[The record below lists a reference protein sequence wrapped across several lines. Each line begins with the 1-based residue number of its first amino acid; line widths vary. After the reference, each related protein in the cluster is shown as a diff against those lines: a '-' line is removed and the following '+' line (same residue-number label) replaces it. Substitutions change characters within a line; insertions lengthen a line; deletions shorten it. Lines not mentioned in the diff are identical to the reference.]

1 MIICLD
7 NGHAKSTPGKRSP
20 DGKLLEYAWTREIV
34 KRLSDK
40 LQANGYKT
48 YIVTPETDVDVSLKE
63 RCRRINKVYKDN
75 NKQAISISIHINAA
89 GSGASWL
96 TARGWQ
102 VYISPNASSKSKKL
116 AQCLYNEAKKAN
128 LKGNRSVPK
137 EEYWVSN
144 LAMCRDTNCP
154 AVLTEN
160 LFMDNK
166 EDVKYLLSEE
176 GKETIVNLHY
186 NAIVNYLS

>member
-20 DGKLLEYAWTREIV
+20 NGKLLEYAWTREIV

-63 RCRRINKVYKDN
+63 RCRRINKVYRDN

-102 VYISPNASSKSKKL
+102 VYVSPNASSKSKKL
-116 AQCLYNEAKKAN
+116 AQCLYNEAKKSN

-186 NAIVNYLS
+186 NAIVNYLF

>member
-48 YIVTPETDVDVSLKE
+48 YIVTPETDIDVSLKE

-89 GSGASWL
+89 GSGTSWL
-96 TARGWQ
+96 TAKGWQ
-102 VYISPNASSKSKKL
+102 VYVSPNASSKSKKL

-160 LFMDNK
+160 LFMDNR
-166 EDVKYLLSEE
+166 EDAAYLLSEE

>member
-96 TARGWQ
+96 TAKGWQ
-102 VYISPNASSKSKKL
+102 VYVSPNASANSKRL
-116 AQCLYNEAKKAN
+116 AQTLYAEAKKSN
-128 LKGNRSVPK
+128 LKGNRAVPK

-160 LFMDNK
+160 LFMDNR
-166 EDVKYLLSEE
+166 EDAAYLLSEE

>member
-20 DGKLLEYAWTREIV
+20 NGKLLEYAWTREIV

>member
-7 NGHAKSTPGKRSP
+7 NGHAKSTLGKRSP

-96 TARGWQ
+96 TAKGWQ
-102 VYISPNASSKSKKL
+102 VYVSPNASSKSKKL

-160 LFMDNK
+160 LFMDNR
-166 EDVKYLLSEE
+166 EDAAYLLSEE